1 MRSTNAQIFLRKRNI
16 SNKIFYL
23 PSIINNHKSR
33 RHSDYGNKEFIHE
46 RLIKVSLRDVFSYP
60 PVFCYAERRVVG
72 ERGFE
77 PRTSVLSGLRSNQL
91 SYSPAK
97 CEFSGPKRSE
107 RVFSVHEAKEVESK
121 IR

>member
-16 SNKIFYL
+16 SNKVLNL
-23 PSIINNHKSR
+23 PSIINNHKGR
-33 RHSDYGNKEFIHE
+33 RHSDYGDKEFIHE
-46 RLIKVSLRDVFSYP
+46 RVLFTRCRFATFFSYP

-91 SYSPAK
+91 SYSPA
-97 CEFSGPKRSE
+97 ENNLIEKRLVVNITSIF
-107 RVFSVHEAKEVESK
+107 RLQ
-121 IR
+121 I